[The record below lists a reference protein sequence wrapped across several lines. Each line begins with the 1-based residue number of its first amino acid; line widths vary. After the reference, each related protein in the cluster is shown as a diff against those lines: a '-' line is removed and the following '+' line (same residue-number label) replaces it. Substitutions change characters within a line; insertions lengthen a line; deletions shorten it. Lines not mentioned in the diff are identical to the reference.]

1 MKPKPY
7 LFAERTLHV
16 GRYLLEV
23 LVDYGTRDG
32 VGDIHA
38 EVQPLRAEV
47 NERLYESSIAS
58 MSYAVYVVNG
68 GGTHLHAIVD
78 LVISM
83 QRLDQPVPEKLRQ
96 QFLTETKIASEVEI
110 WFEGECVLTSCALL
124 RAQLPLTYF
133 LSSKT

>member
-1 MKPKPY
+1 MKPY
-7 LFAERTLHV
+7 LFAERALHV
-16 GRYLLEV
+16 SRYLLEV
-23 LVDYGTRDG
+23 LVDYGTRNR

-38 EVQPLRAEV
+38 EVQPLCAEV
-47 NERLYESSIAS
+47 NECLYESSIVS
-58 MSYAVYVVNG
+58 VCYAVYVVNG
-68 GGTHLHAIVD
+68 GRTHLHAIVD
-78 LVISM
+78 LVVSM
-83 QRLDQPVPEKLRQ
+83 QQLDQPVPEKLRQ